1 LTSAGSFLSID
12 EKRRFLPH
20 HPGATFCSLVF
31 VHVHYHYFS
40 EGDVMLAPASLR
52 THRGFTLIE
61 LLVVIAIIAIL
72 IALLVPAVQK
82 VREAASRTQC
92 QNNMKQIALGAHN
105 FHSTRKA
112 LPPGV
117 TMYGGN
123 PKIPYDHCYWSWLA
137 LLMPYV
143 EQDALYQ
150 KADSWAKTGNYYTVP
165 TSPYYWWPWG
175 DFWAGYATAKPNPA
189 LGTFVPLFV
198 CPSETRNLTVAD
210 GNNDGIMMVA
220 FTTYLGV
227 SGIRGD
233 YGGDR
238 SGIFKT
244 RDKVRLTDIIDG
256 TSNTLMIGER
266 PPSADL
272 YYGWWFAGAGYDGSG
287 TGDVVLGARDV
298 PYASAIGCPASYV
311 GFKQGNIKN
320 NCDQAH
326 FWSYHTNGGNF
337 ALGDA
342 SVRWVSYNIDPNL
355 PFLCTKDG
363 GETVSLD

>member
-1 LTSAGSFLSID
+1 
-12 EKRRFLPH
+12 
-20 HPGATFCSLVF
+20 
-31 VHVHYHYFS
+31 
-40 EGDVMLAPASLR
+40 MLAPASPR
-52 THRGFTLIE
+52 TRGGFTLIE

-112 LPPGV
+112 FPPGV

-137 LLMPYV
+137 LILPYV
-143 EQDALYQ
+143 EQDALYM

-189 LGTFVPLFV
+189 LGTYMALYV
-198 CPSETRNLTVAD
+198 CPSETRHLTVAD

-233 YGGDR
+233 YPGER

-244 RDKVRLTDIIDG
+244 RDKVRLTDISDG
-256 TSNTLMIGER
+256 TSNTFMIGER
-266 PPSADL
+266 PPSVDL
-272 YYGWWFAGAGYDGSG
+272 YYGWWFAGAGYDASG
-287 TGDVVLGARDV
+287 TGDVVLGAREIG
-298 PYASAIGCPASYV
+298 YAAAIGCPPTYV
-311 GFKQGNIKN
+311 GFKQGNVKD

-326 FWSYHTNGGNF
+326 FWAYHTNGGNF

-363 GETVSLD
+363 GETVQLD